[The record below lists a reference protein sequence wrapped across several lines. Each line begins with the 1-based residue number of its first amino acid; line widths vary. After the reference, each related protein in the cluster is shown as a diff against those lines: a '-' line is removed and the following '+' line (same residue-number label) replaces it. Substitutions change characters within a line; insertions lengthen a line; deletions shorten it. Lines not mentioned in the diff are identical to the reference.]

1 MKYLLDTNILIYML
15 KKPTPALIKRFKSV
29 ASPAILIPA
38 IVRSELEYGFCKS
51 GDYERSRFKFE
62 PFLRL
67 FATQP
72 FTERAAKEYGRI
84 AADLQKTNQL
94 IGNMDMLIAATA
106 KAEGMTLVTHNT
118 KEFERIPGLLI
129 EDWVEG

>member
-1 MKYLLDTNILIYML
+1 MKYLLDTNILIHML
-15 KKPTPALIKRFKSV
+15 KKPTSALINKFKSTP
-29 ASPAILIPA
+29 SPSILIP
-38 IVRSELEYGFCKS
+38 IMVLSELEYRFSKS
-51 GDYERSRFKFE
+51 KDYAGTKAKFE

-84 AADLQKTNQL
+84 ATDLQKKNQL

-118 KEFERIPGLLI
+118 KEFEHIPGLLI